1 LSFSQKEGET
11 GQHKNLKGGQE
22 KGMRLLLIG
31 VGRWG
36 RNHLKAL
43 TQLVDELYVVD
54 SDPNQLKTCKEFS
67 IPPDHLST
75 NYLDFLDFVDGVDVV
90 TPADSHLAISKDCY
104 KKGKDVFVEKPIALT
119 SQEAKEMISMAD
131 KEGLILQV
139 GHIYRY
145 HPASSKIKGF
155 LDKGELGAVRY
166 AYGHFMGFKRPRTDV
181 GVTQTDAIHYFDLFN
196 YFFGGPPQAVR
207 AVVRH
212 YLNLPLDDTSIS
224 VLEYGEKLV
233 FVEAGYMP
241 PERRRDI
248 AIVGEK
254 ASLYCDFQK
263 DSLFFYGNRHEKQGD
278 RWAALEGE
286 VSQIPFDAEEPLKLE
301 LKAFI
306 NSIKSRSRPLAD
318 GQTGYEALKIV
329 ESCYESSQRGGRM
342 EIGWNKV

>member
-1 LSFSQKEGET
+1 
-11 GQHKNLKGGQE
+11 
-22 KGMRLLLIG
+22 M
-31 VGRWG
+31 
-36 RNHLKAL
+36 
-43 TQLVDELYVVD
+43 
-54 SDPNQLKTCKEFS
+54 
-67 IPPDHLST
+67 
-75 NYLDFLDFVDGVDVV
+75 
-90 TPADSHLAISKDCY
+90 
-104 KKGKDVFVEKPIALT
+104 ALT
-119 SQEAKEMISMAD
+119 SQEAEEMISMAD
-131 KEGLILQV
+131 EKGLILQV

-145 HPASSKIKGF
+145 HPASSKIKGL

-196 YFFGGPPQAVR
+196 YLFGGPPQAVR
-207 AVVRH
+207 AVVKN

-248 AIVGEK
+248 AIVGDQ

-263 DSLFFYGNRHEKQGD
+263 GSLFFYGNRHEKQGD
-278 RWAALEGE
+278 RMAALEGE
-286 VSQIPFDAEEPLKLE
+286 VSQILFDAEEPLKLE
-301 LKAFI
+301 LRTFI

-318 GQTGYEALKIV
+318 GQAGYEALKIV
-329 ESCYESSQRGGRM
+329 ECCYESSRRGGRM